1 MKFLTTE
8 KYEFSGYNIEE
19 RIMMLQD
26 KMVFVDDNVMPLSP
40 FSDDLPEEEL
50 LDDGDRFLLEK
61 ELVKEEL
68 ILAAKEA
75 RANAIIGLKFEVCLA
90 GGSYIVVYGSGTAVK
105 IERE

>member
-1 MKFLTTE
+1 
-8 KYEFSGYNIEE
+8 
-19 RIMMLQD
+19 
-26 KMVFVDDNVMPLSP
+26 MVKHIILWKLKDECNN
-40 FSDDLPEEEL
+40 SDVKIGIKTNEAMCILVINGKQIPK
-50 LDDGDRFLLEK
+50 EK

-105 IERE
+105 IERV